1 MTKIRPIRIYRAIC
15 SAAGLNLKNRAI
27 QEKLAGLIPKPV
39 RLLDGRI
46 NQTFLPH
53 IASAVVEAFPGS
65 KPDAAEIIR
74 VLNERELV
82 GVVEGLGN
90 VYTAILR
97 EREVLGRVVNNQREL
112 RQVNKRLMILQ
123 TMVRELGVDPEQNIR
138 VAVRCIREALGYSG
152 VRVYSVDLEKGT
164 WFHRYKEGEQGTSRF
179 RVAKVPDRKSEKG
192 FISDLLRGNIS
203 PEKIERARKD
213 GLYDWKINGEW
224 AYLHVPDR
232 SKCEF
237 VETEQLQRDERG
249 DAAQKRSGYGDGKA
263 RGILY
268 LLLGDTAE
276 ERVEVYLITNWEA
289 QRPLFLDKKKDIQL
303 LQAFAAAQTRATRL
317 ATTYQKLQDTS
328 LIDELTQVRNR
339 RFFNRKLV
347 EEFTRAK
354 RYDHPLS
361 LLMIDID
368 NFKLV
373 NDIHGHQA
381 GDKVLRAVAR
391 NAARCIR
398 KRIDTMARY
407 GGEEFAVILPETDS
421 EGALRFAERIRQ
433 GVESMNTP
441 VISKKEGSTDLRV
454 GVSIGVATFPVHA
467 ESFGNLIFAADNALY
482 SAKEGGRNLVVV
494 HQNALI

>member
-1 MTKIRPIRIYRAIC
+1 MSRIRPIRIYRAIC

-46 NQTFLPH
+46 DELFLPH
-53 IASAVVEAFPGS
+53 IAAAVTQAFPAE

-74 VLNERELV
+74 VLKERNLV
-82 GVVEGLGN
+82 GVVEDLGN

-97 EREVLGRVVNNQREL
+97 EWEVLGRVVDSQRKL
-112 RQVNKRLMILQ
+112 RQGNKRLMTLQ
-123 TMVRELGVDPEQNIR
+123 TLVRELDVDPEKNIR
-138 VAVRCIREALGYSG
+138 IAVRCIREALGYSG

-164 WFHRYKEGEQGTSRF
+164 WFHRYKEGEQGESRF
-179 RVAKVPDRKSEKG
+179 RVAKVPEQQSEKG
-192 FISDLLRGNIS
+192 FITDLLRGNIS

-224 AYLHVPDR
+224 AYLHIPDR

-317 ATTYQKLQDTS
+317 ATTYQKLQDTA
-328 LIDELTQVRNR
+328 LIDDLTQVRNR
-339 RFFNRKLV
+339 RFFNRRIF

-368 NFKLV
+368 NFKMV
-373 NDIHGHQA
+373 NDTHGHQA
-381 GDKVLRAVAR
+381 GDKVLKAVAQSAVRCTR
-391 NAARCIR
+391 NQ
-398 KRIDTMARY
+398 IDTMARY
-407 GGEEFAVILPETDS
+407 GGEEFAVILPETDG
-421 EGALRFAERIRQ
+421 EGALQFAERIRQ
-433 GVESMNTP
+433 GVESMVTP
-441 VISKKEGSTDLRV
+441 VTSKKDGPINLRV
-454 GVSIGVATFPVHA
+454 EVSIGVATFPEHA
-467 ESFGNLIFAADNALY
+467 KSHGDLIFAADNALY

-494 HQNALI
+494 HQNSLI